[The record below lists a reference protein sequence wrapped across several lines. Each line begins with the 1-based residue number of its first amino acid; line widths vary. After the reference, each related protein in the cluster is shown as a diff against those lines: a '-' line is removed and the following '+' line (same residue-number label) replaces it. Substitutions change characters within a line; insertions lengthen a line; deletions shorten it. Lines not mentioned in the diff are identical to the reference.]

1 MSGTNSINKK
11 NMKKLIHASLFVVI
25 TLISTSSFSYN
36 SDPKIFIAELVED
49 ATKTLSDKSISKA
62 DKAKKVEAIAR
73 ENVDIYAIAMYTLGN
88 VRKTLDKDTLTKYQ
102 EIFEKYFLKSL
113 TSRLTDYS
121 ENIFEVMSVDQKT
134 ETTTLVMSRIVKS
147 STQPEIKIEWRLYT
161 KDPNKPL
168 IRDLKIE
175 GLSIA
180 RTQKEE
186 FRSILNSN
194 NSDINILLSKLEEFI
209 KN

>member
-1 MSGTNSINKK
+1 
-11 NMKKLIHASLFVVI
+11 MKKLIHASLFVVI

-134 ETTTLVMSRIVKS
+134 ETTTVVMSRIVKS

-168 IRDLKIE
+168 IRDLKVE

-186 FRSILNSN
+186 FASILNSN
-194 NSDINILLSKLEEFI
+194 NNDINILFAKLEEFI